1 MRHPAFSALLALA
14 LLLGAAV
21 VPAAGVATGAVA
33 SSDGA
38 ATSGPTA
45 STGSAAT
52 AVRAPALTDGAA
64 RPAVDFESAPS
75 TEFHVVLQPDRDAA
89 WTVTVT
95 YRLRN
100 ANETETFR
108 RVAER
113 FREEEVGPGADLY
126 RNYAAGA
133 SEYAGREMSITN
145 VERAASVDEEPAV
158 DDESVVAVGTLELSF
173 VWTAFLEANGDQL
186 VMDDAFRTADG
197 ESWLRSLGPNQRM
210 VIRTPEGYAV
220 SSTPG
225 VSVDFEENAVVIE
238 GPRSFGSEERI
249 GVVYSS
255 NVADAPP
262 WGLLAGAVVLA
273 AAIISGGLYAYRRRE
288 PGAGAGDGTGEGP
301 AAESGASG
309 PSAETERSSE
319 PPEPAGGEEEPEKP
333 TEDLSLLSDEER
345 VERLLDR
352 NGGRM
357 RQADVVE
364 ETGWSDAKVSQLL
377 SAMAEEGRIEKLRLG
392 RENLISLPENDPRG
406 EDADDEA

>member
-21 VPAAGVATGAVA
+21 GPAAGGAAGAVGP
-33 SSDGA
+33 SDGPA
-38 ATSGPTA
+38 APA
-45 STGSAAT
+45 DP
-52 AVRAPALTDGAA
+52 APALASGAA
-64 RPAVDFESAPS
+64 NAVVDFESAPS
-75 TEFHVVLQPDRDAA
+75 TEFDVVLQPDRDAA

-95 YRLRN
+95 YELRD

-113 FREEEVGPGADLY
+113 FRDGEVGPSDDLY

-133 SEYAGREMSITN
+133 SEYAGREMSITG
-145 VERAASVDEEPAV
+145 VERTASVDEDPDV
-158 DDESVVAVGTLELSF
+158 DDDAVVAVGTLELSF
-173 VWTAFLEANGDQL
+173 VWTSFLEADGDQL
-186 VMDDAFRTADG
+186 VMGDAFRTADG

-210 VIRTPEGYAV
+210 VIRTPEGYGL

-238 GPRSFGSEERI
+238 GPRSFGPEERI
-249 GVVYSS
+249 GVVYSA
-255 NVADAPP
+255 NVTDAPP

-288 PGAGAGDGTGEGP
+288 TNGDAGAAGGGP
-301 AAESGASG
+301 AG
-309 PSAETERSSE
+309 ETE
-319 PPEPAGGEEEPEKP
+319 PGGPPAGTEGTTASTETAADEEEPE
-333 TEDLSLLSDEER
+333 EDLSLLSDEER
-345 VERLLDR
+345 VERLLER

-392 RENLISLPENDPRG
+392 RENLISLPENDPTD
-406 EDADDEA
+406 EADDGA